1 MVAVLERSS
10 IIRVWGLFVYI
21 CDATA
26 CPRLFNATVARN
38 ACARVFVKHSNALYM
53 QFEFSFSFP
62 FIQVLQH
69 QHMYSDDE
77 ISAMLC
83 SYKIFKF
90 VYRLYRE

>member
-62 FIQVLQH
+62 FIQVLQ
-69 QHMYSDDE
+69 QVM
-77 ISAMLC
+77 M
-83 SYKIFKF
+83 KF
-90 VYRLYRE
+90 RQCYVATKSLSLYIDYRE